1 MGIYL
6 YVYMCVFSY
15 RTFDGIVFHSRGKGM
30 DEYQNGLEDAL
41 KGLNFFWTLFG
52 KSDRQNSKK

>member
-15 RTFDGIVFHSRGKGM
+15 RTFDGIVSHSRGKGM
-30 DEYQNGLEDAL
+30 DEYQNGLKDEL
-41 KGLNFFWTLFG
+41 KGLNFF
-52 KSDRQNSKK
+52 